1 KPGALVENFTGV
13 LGIIG
18 EWQYRRLLGGDDMQ
32 NKKLHFD
39 FAATLRGGWQLG
51 AGLYTEVFGYDPS
64 IYADYRVVVPGAA
77 DGVDTVQFVGRK
89 RIPNHDYVLSFAT
102 PQGAHLSANATVVF
116 GQDENFYEWAQA
128 AVYLVN
134 AGISWRPTTQLRVDG
149 TYALQRYDRRT
160 DGTTVAERQI
170 PRVKVEYQ
178 LTRAV
183 FVRLVTEYD
192 AQSQATLRDDRNG
205 GAAILFY
212 NPTDGTY
219 SPATAFDAN
228 RVHLQG
234 LFSYQP
240 MPGTVFFA
248 GYGALLDEPV
258 GLRFNSYNRL
268 NDGFFVKLSYLFR
281 AR

>member
-1 KPGALVENFTGV
+1 MRLSVIPLVS
-13 LGIIG
+13 IG
-18 EWQYRRLLGGDDMQ
+18 LAILAGCATQPNVPDAVHSELVAPYQLDSGDQ
-32 NKKLHFD
+32 
-39 FAATLRGGWQLG
+39 LR
-51 AGLYTEVFGYDPS
+51 V
-64 IYADYRVVVPGAA
+64 I
-77 DGVDTVQFVGRK
+77 
-89 RIPNHDYVLSFAT
+89 
-102 PQGAHLSANATVVF
+102 VF
-116 GQDENFYEWAQA
+116 GQDENFYEWEQA
-128 AVYLVN
+128 AIYLLN
-134 AGISWRPTTQLRVDG
+134 ASISWRPTTQLRVDG

-178 LTRAV
+178 LSRAV

-192 AQSQATLRDDRNG
+192 AQSQAALRDDRNG
-205 GAAILFY
+205 GAPILFY
-212 NPTDGTY
+212 NPANGTY
-219 SPATAFDAN
+219 TSAIATDAN

-248 GYGALLDEPV
+248 GYGALLDEPT
-258 GLRFNSYNRL
+258 GLRFNDYNRL